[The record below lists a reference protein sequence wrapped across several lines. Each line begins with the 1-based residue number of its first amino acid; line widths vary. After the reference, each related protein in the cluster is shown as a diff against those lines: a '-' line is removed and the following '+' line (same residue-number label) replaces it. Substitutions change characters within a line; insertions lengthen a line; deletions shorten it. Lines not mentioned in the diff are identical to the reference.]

1 MSNVNSE
8 FKTRNAALYI
18 APIDGLRGIA
28 VIAVLL
34 YHLGISWIPGG
45 FLGVDL
51 FFVISGY
58 VITRL
63 ILDSIDRS
71 SALDLRAFYFNR
83 LRRLVPALVFMV
95 TLTAMFIGVW
105 APETVRRFLKDLPY
119 VFSGSMNWSLVSRQ
133 QDYFE
138 SIGRPPLLQHTWSLG
153 VEAQFYL
160 IWPLVL
166 LFILK
171 YFGKKNIPIVS
182 LIAAG
187 ASGIALFLYSL
198 KLDSESQ
205 GSVSHIYFG
214 TDTHSLGLFLGSA
227 LAVSWIPQ
235 NLSKVISKRAQD
247 FVDGVGVVGFLGLL
261 TTFLFIN
268 ETDPTLYKLAFPLA
282 GIFGCATLMSVVH
295 PASRFAPILS
305 YKPFLWIG
313 ERSYGIYLWHWVIFQ
328 VTRPSIDI
336 AGKPWALYT
345 LRILIVFALADISLR
360 WIEIPVR
367 RGNVELWFRG
377 MKYRTPNVRLRQRL
391 TVLLTA
397 VSIIAAATAISVN
410 ALSVAD
416 TRAAQEAK
424 RVQELSE
431 ISQAPTTPSAEPGL
445 WVTGDSVILGIRSA
459 LEKYRHIELI
469 NARVGRQLPEL
480 IEVAGN
486 DQTHA
491 ANSIVIFNVGNNNK
505 ITESTFV
512 EMMNIVK
519 NQPQIIVINTA
530 VPRPWRATN
539 NEIVRSVL
547 LRYPNST
554 LIDWAVIS
562 QNHPEFFASDGVHLN
577 PPGANAY
584 VSAILEKLK

>member
-1 MSNVNSE
+1 
-8 FKTRNAALYI
+8 
-18 APIDGLRGIA
+18 
-28 VIAVLL
+28 
-34 YHLGISWIPGG
+34 
-45 FLGVDL
+45 
-51 FFVISGY
+51 
-58 VITRL
+58 
-63 ILDSIDRS
+63 
-71 SALDLRAFYFNR
+71 
-83 LRRLVPALVFMV
+83 
-95 TLTAMFIGVW
+95 
-105 APETVRRFLKDLPY
+105 
-119 VFSGSMNWSLVSRQ
+119 
-133 QDYFE
+133 
-138 SIGRPPLLQHTWSLG
+138 
-153 VEAQFYL
+153 
-160 IWPLVL
+160 
-166 LFILK
+166 LK

-187 ASGIALFLYSL
+187 ASGVALFLYSL
-198 KLDSESQ
+198 KIDSESQ
-205 GSVSHIYFG
+205 GSVSHVYFG

-360 WIEIPVR
+360 WVEIPVR
-367 RGNVELWFRG
+367 RGNFELWFRG

-391 TVLLTA
+391 TVLLTTI
-397 VSIIAAATAISVN
+397 SIIAAATAISVN

-416 TRAAQEAK
+416 TRAVQEAK
-424 RVQELSE
+424 RAQELSE
-431 ISQAPTTPSAEPGL
+431 INQAPTAPTAEPGL

-480 IEVAGN
+480 IQVAGN
-486 DQTHA
+486 DQIHA
-491 ANSIVIFNVGNNNK
+491 PNSTVIFDVGNNNQ

-512 EMMNIVK
+512 QLMEIVK

-530 VPRPWRATN
+530 GPRPWRSIN
-539 NEIVRSVL
+539 NEIVRNVIT
-547 LRYPNST
+547 RYPNTT
-554 LIDWAVIS
+554 LIDWEVIS